1 MGRGIKEVLAKLLG
15 VETKYK
21 IVEVP
26 APRTQAGW
34 DKDMRETIGTLS
46 AHPGFVALISRLGL
60 QASLLRAKL
69 LNDRH
74 PSLKDVEF
82 LQSGIFWCSW
92 LQQQVQ
98 TATTRTIQSQ
108 VDARVEDEQAF
119 RELQATIEKV
129 GE

>member
-1 MGRGIKEVLAKLLG
+1 MGRGIKQFLGKLLG
-15 VETKYK
+15 VETKYR
-21 IVEVP
+21 IVEVS

-34 DKDMRETIGTLS
+34 DKDMREVVQTL
-46 AHPGFVALISRLGL
+46 AGHPGFIALTSRLGL

-74 PSLKDVEF
+74 PSLRDVEF

-92 LQQQVQ
+92 LEQQVQ
-98 TATTRTIQSQ
+98 TATTKMIQSQ
-108 VDARVEDEQAF
+108 VEAREDDEKAF